1 MHKELTTS
9 QGKSIR
15 VFDDALFLEDY
26 FGGAK
31 LFFKPF
37 ENLVQLV
44 QDFIRLMRWEEVSNP
59 YLHQFSDLVFQFQ
72 CNRQSDLTKFIEYYE
87 ENKSKFAL
95 KMPESRDAV
104 QIMTIHKSKGLEFPV
119 VIIPKV
125 DFSLSIH
132 NEAKFFVE
140 ADGKVLYTSLSKN
153 NVLDEIHH
161 KAIEEESL
169 ILLDKLN
176 LLYVG
181 LTRPERRLYVFNRFE
196 RSSNLGHLFHQ
207 NMMTTFSIN
216 ENEGSILY
224 ETGNKQNK
232 IDADRGEGAFY
243 VPKEVIN
250 ETSKFQIAF
259 RKVQKEHHTSQEER
273 LFGIYFHTLI
283 GAIENASQIQDK
295 LEMLI
300 KQGLVDSSSR
310 KKIEESARV
319 FFKEGKAIGL
329 FNGVHKVLNERSILL
344 PSGKLLI
351 PDKVMVRENDVVVL
365 DFKTGKKESKHEKQ
379 VRNYK
384 KNLEGIFNQEVIPML
399 YYTKS
404 NEFIQ
409 V

>member
-1 MHKELTTS
+1 
-9 QGKSIR
+9 
-15 VFDDALFLEDY
+15 
-26 FGGAK
+26 
-31 LFFKPF
+31 
-37 ENLVQLV
+37 
-44 QDFIRLMRWEEVSNP
+44 
-59 YLHQFSDLVFQFQ
+59 
-72 CNRQSDLTKFIEYYE
+72 
-87 ENKSKFAL
+87 
-95 KMPESRDAV
+95 
-104 QIMTIHKSKGLEFPV
+104 
-119 VIIPKV
+119 
-125 DFSLSIH
+125 
-132 NEAKFFVE
+132 
-140 ADGKVLYTSLSKN
+140 
-153 NVLDEIHH
+153 
-161 KAIEEESL
+161 
-169 ILLDKLN
+169 
-176 LLYVG
+176 
-181 LTRPERRLYVFNRFE
+181 
-196 RSSNLGHLFHQ
+196 
-207 NMMTTFSIN
+207 MTTFSIN

-232 IDADRGEGAFY
+232 IDTDRGEGAFY

-259 RKVQKEHHTSQEER
+259 RKVQKEHHSSQEER

-310 KKIEESARV
+310 KKIEETARV
-319 FFKEGKAIGL
+319 FFNEGKAIGL
-329 FNGVHKVLNERSILL
+329 FDGISKVLNERSILL

-384 KNLEGIFNQEVIPML
+384 KNLEGIFNQKVIPML